1 MDFID
6 QKAAKLL
13 CHAINQLGSAV
24 GEVLCVEPDRT
35 LVRLMLDQAKANL
48 AEFEDAYFDPDDAS
62 PSGSAPP
69 GSAPSG
75 TAVEG

>member
-24 GEVLCVEPDRT
+24 GEVVCVEPDRT
-35 LVRLMLDQAKANL
+35 LVRLMVDQAKANL
-48 AEFEDAYFDPDDAS
+48 AEFEDAYFDLDEP
-62 PSGSAPP
+62 PPPGSAPP
-69 GSAPSG
+69 G
-75 TAVEG
+75 TAVKG

>member
-48 AEFEDAYFDPDDAS
+48 AEFEDAYFDLDES
-62 PSGSAPP
+62 PPPRAAPP
-69 GSAPSG
+69 G
-75 TAVEG
+75 TAVKG